1 MSHLGNMGQSR
12 SVKITSAKRRLRRME
27 EDRPLF
33 LKRIAAQTEAESQV
47 AIRVFEETLKKTK
60 QELDDLVAGIKS
72 Q

>member
-1 MSHLGNMGQSR
+1 
-12 SVKITSAKRRLRRME
+12 ME

-33 LKRIAAQTEAESQV
+33 LKRIAAQTEAEGQV